1 MIQEKAMAE
10 TNKEMDAIYHLLE
23 IEKNASSIVN
33 EALKKREE
41 KLAEVHSEYN
51 RLYNERYAQV
61 VKKLEEKYQAELQKK
76 SSEYAEEIEKYR
88 KELEERPQNDKDFF
102 ALLDKLLF
110 V

>member
-1 MIQEKAMAE
+1 MAE

-33 EALKKREE
+33 EALKNREE

-51 RLYNERYAQV
+51 RLYNEKYAQV
-61 VKKLEEKYQAELQKK
+61 VKKLEEKYQVELQKK
-76 SSEYAEEIEKYR
+76 ADEYAEDIEKYR
-88 KELEERPQNDKDFF
+88 QELEEKPQNEEAFC

>member
-23 IEKNASSIVN
+23 IEKKASSIVN
-33 EALKKREE
+33 EALKKRED

-51 RLYNERYAQV
+51 RLYNERYSQI

-76 SSEYAEEIEKYR
+76 SGEYAEEIEKYR